1 MSVRL
6 MRIFRSVAEHYSF
19 SKAAEELEITRPA
32 ISQAITQLEESL
44 DVKLFNRTTRSVKL
58 TPEGSLYFHHV
69 VDILERIELMEDQL
83 KLPFQGPVGRV
94 RIDTTPAI
102 ARGFLLPLITSFQE
116 KYPNIEILL
125 GTHSYHA
132 DFNESAIDFMLQVG
146 DISNPSGD
154 GSNQDL
160 VCHVLDD
167 VHFICCASPDYLNAH
182 GTPTT
187 LEELER
193 HTAINHF
200 SISTGRT
207 YPWVFL
213 KNKNLKYIRIN
224 HNIAVTD
231 SEMTLAYT
239 LAGKGISVLPYYL
252 AIKYIQTGE
261 LIPVLED
268 FPLATRPLNLLY
280 SKNKV
285 MSQRSK
291 TFIKWLIHRGEE
303 DQKLKEQ

>member
-1 MSVRL
+1 MTVRL

-19 SKAAEELEITRPA
+19 SKAADELNITRPA

-58 TPEGSLYFHHV
+58 TPEGELYFHHV
-69 VDILERIELMEDQL
+69 IDILERIELMEEQL

-102 ARGFLLPLITSFQE
+102 ARGFLLPLINSFQE

-132 DFNESAIDFMLQVG
+132 NFNESAIDFMLQVG
-146 DISNPSGD
+146 DVA
-154 GSNQDL
+154 NQDL
-160 VCHVLDD
+160 VCHLLDD
-167 VHFICCASPDYLNAH
+167 VHFICCASPEYLATN
-182 GTPTT
+182 GTPTV
-187 LEELER
+187 LEELEQ

-213 KNKNLKYIRIN
+213 KSNILKNIRI
-224 HNIAVTD
+224 HHSIAVTD
-231 SEMTLAYT
+231 SDIALAYT

-252 AIKYIQTGE
+252 ANKYLQNGE
-261 LIPVLED
+261 LVPLLEE
-268 FPLATRPLNLLY
+268 FPLVTRPLNLLY
-280 SKNKV
+280 STNKV

-291 TFIKWLIHRGEE
+291 LFIKWLINRGDEPE
-303 DQKLKEQ
+303 IVNPKK

>member
-1 MSVRL
+1 M
-6 MRIFRSVAEHYSF
+6 
-19 SKAAEELEITRPA
+19 
-32 ISQAITQLEESL
+32 
-44 DVKLFNRTTRSVKL
+44 
-58 TPEGSLYFHHV
+58 TPEGELYFHHV
-69 VDILERIELMEDQL
+69 VDILERIELMEEQL

-102 ARGFLLPLITSFQE
+102 ARGFLLPLINSFQE

-132 DFNESAIDFMLQVG
+132 DFNESAIDFMVQVG
-146 DISNPSGD
+146 DV
-154 GSNQDL
+154 SNQEL
-160 VCHVLDD
+160 VCHLLDD
-167 VHFICCASPDYLNAH
+167 VHFTCCAAPEYLSAQ
-182 GTPTT
+182 GTPKT
-187 LEELER
+187 LEELEE

-200 SISTGRT
+200 SIGTGRT

-213 KNKNLKYIRIN
+213 KDKGLKYVRMN

-231 SEMTLAYT
+231 SDTALAYT
-239 LAGKGISVLPYYL
+239 LSGKGISVLPYYL
-252 AIKYIQTGE
+252 ANKYIQKGE
-261 LIPVLED
+261 LIPILEE

-291 TFIKWLIHRGEE
+291 LFIKWLIHRGEE
-303 DQKLKEQ
+303 K